1 VSAADETLRLG
12 PRESVTVVVDSA
24 DLLEVEATY
33 GPGGGPPP
41 KHWHP
46 AQDEHF
52 EILVGAMCAR
62 VGDEERRLNAG
73 DELDIPRRTVHQ
85 MWNCGDEPAR
95 VRWQTRPGLRT
106 LEWFRAIDGLGREA
120 KGRPGPLTLAPY
132 VREYRDVFRLA
143 GPDPLLQALFAVLAP
158 IGRVRARKG

>member
-1 VSAADETLRLG
+1 VSAAGETLRLG
-12 PRESVTVVVDSA
+12 PRESVAVIVNSA

-33 GPGGGPPP
+33 GPGGAPPP

-46 AQDEHF
+46 VQDEHF
-52 EILVGAMCAR
+52 EILEGTMCVR
-62 VGDEERRLNAG
+62 VGDEEQRLSAG
-73 DELDIPRRTVHQ
+73 DELAIPNRAVHQ
-85 MWNCGDEPAR
+85 MWNCGEGPAR

-120 KGRPGPLTLAPY
+120 EGRPGPLALAPL

-143 GPDPLLQALFAVLAP
+143 GCDPLLQALFAVLAP